1 MRVLIHR
8 AYKSFNLNE
17 VITWIKLVSI
27 TGASQVFIQGLS
39 FAGGILIIR
48 SLPTNQYALYTL
60 ANTMLGTM
68 TVLADGGITSG
79 VLAQGGKV
87 WQDKEKLGTVLAT
100 GLNLRMKLAFLSL
113 LFSMPILLYLLH
125 HHGASWIMTIAIAAA
140 LVPAFFTSLSGS
152 MLEVT
157 PRLLQQIIPLQR
169 IQVGANLGRLALLVI
184 SVFAFPLAFIAILA
198 AGVPQIWANIKL
210 RALSAQFA
218 DNTQKP
224 DAAIRHQIFAMV
236 KRLLPES
243 IYYCISGQITIW
255 LISILGS
262 TTSIAQVGALG
273 RFSMVFGVI
282 STLLAALFYPRF
294 ARLPNDSRLL
304 LKRYI
309 QIQSVVVIVSG
320 AVICAIWLLSDKL
333 LLLLGSKYAGLS
345 NEVVLLI
352 IGGGINF
359 ISGSSFYM
367 CTSRGWVI
375 NPIITIAI
383 SIASIS
389 FGIMLLDISTLRGI
403 LIFNIFV
410 GIPTLIMHIVY
421 GVKRILSAD
430 E

>member
-1 MRVLIHR
+1 MRMLSSR
-8 AYKSFNLNE
+8 TYGRFNLSEAINW
-17 VITWIKLVSI
+17 VKLISI

-39 FAGGILIIR
+39 FVGGILIIR

-68 TVLADGGITSG
+68 FVLADGGITTG

-87 WQDKEKLGTVLAT
+87 WQDKEKLGVVLAT
-100 GLNLRMKLAFLSL
+100 GLDLRMKLAALSL
-113 LFSMPILLYLLH
+113 LVSMPILLYLLH
-125 HHGASWIMTIAIAAA
+125 HHGASWIMTAAIVAA
-140 LVPAFFTSLSGS
+140 LVPSFFTSLSGS

-157 PRLLQQIIPLQR
+157 PRLLQQIVPLQK
-169 IQVGANLGRLALLVI
+169 IQVGSNVGRLLLLVI
-184 SVFAFPLAFIAILA
+184 SVFTFPLAFIAVLA
-198 AGVPQIWANIKL
+198 AGLPQIWANIKL
-210 RALSAQFA
+210 RKLSAQFA

-224 DAAIRHQIFAMV
+224 DEEVRRQIFSMV

-273 RFSMVFGVI
+273 RFSMIFGIV

-294 ARLPNDSRLL
+294 ARLANDSRLL

-309 QIQSVVVIVSG
+309 QIQSIVFILSG
-320 AVICAIWLLSDKL
+320 AIIFAVWLLSDKL

-345 NEVVLLI
+345 GEVVLLI

-375 NPIITIAI
+375 NPIITIVV

-389 FGIMLLDISTLRGI
+389 LGVMLLDISSLRGV
-403 LIFNIFV
+403 LIFNILV
-410 GIPTLIMHIVY
+410 GIPTLLMHIIY
-421 GVKRILSAD
+421 GVKRILSV

>member
-1 MRVLIHR
+1 MRILVRR
-8 AYKSFNLNE
+8 AYNSFNLDE
-17 VITWIKLVSI
+17 TIAWVKLISI

-39 FAGGILIIR
+39 FIGGILVIR
-48 SLPTNQYALYTL
+48 SLPTKEYALYTL

-68 TVLADGGITSG
+68 SVLADGGITTG

-87 WQDKEKLGTVLAT
+87 WQDKERLGIVLAT
-100 GLNLRMKLAFLSL
+100 GLNLRMKLALLSL
-113 LFSMPILLYLLH
+113 LISMPILLYLLH
-125 HHGASWIMTIAIAAA
+125 HHGASWAMILLITAA
-140 LVPAFFTSLSGS
+140 LIPAFFTSLSGS

-157 PRLLQQIIPLQR
+157 PRLLQQIVPLQK
-169 IQVGANLGRLALLVI
+169 IQIGSNLGRLTLLVI
-184 SVFAFPLAFIAILA
+184 SVFTFPLAFIAILA

-210 RALSAQFA
+210 RKLSMQFA
-218 DNTQKP
+218 DDRQKP
-224 DAAIRHQIFAMV
+224 DADVRRQILAMV

-255 LISILGS
+255 LISVLGS

-273 RFSMVFGVI
+273 RFTMIFAVI
-282 STLLAALFYPRF
+282 STLMSALFYPRF

-304 LKRYI
+304 FKRYL
-309 QIQSVVVIVSG
+309 QIQAVVVIISS
-320 AVICAIWLLSDKL
+320 AVIFAVWLLSDKL
-333 LLLLGSKYAGLS
+333 LFLLGGKYAGLS

-375 NPIITIAI
+375 NPIITIVI
-383 SIASIS
+383 SIASMS
-389 FGIMLLDISTLRGI
+389 LGIIFLDISSLHGI
-403 LIFNIFV
+403 LIFNILV
-410 GIPTLIMHIVY
+410 GIPTLLMHVIY
-421 GVKRILSAD
+421 GVKRILSV